1 MSEHQKVES
10 AEILIVGAGPAGS
23 VAAALLRQQGR
34 DVLVI
39 ERETFPRFSIGES
52 LLPQSM
58 AYLEQAGM
66 LQAVVEAGFQF
77 KNGAAFMRNGRY
89 TDFDFRDKHSQGW
102 GTTYQVQRAD
112 FDHLLAREA
121 ERFGA
126 QVRYRHEVLDV
137 ALGQPGG
144 GSRVTVRGADGA
156 TYQVDARFILDASGF
171 GRILPRLLKLET
183 PSNFPV
189 RGAIF
194 THIQDGISDAG
205 FDRNKIRV
213 TVHPQHCDV
222 WFWTIPFAG
231 GRCSLGVVA
240 ETSFLERY
248 QGTPTERLRAIVAED
263 PSLQALLDN
272 AQWDTPARQ
281 IVGYSA
287 NVDQLWGPGYALLG
301 NAGEFLDPVFS
312 SGVTIAFKS
321 ASLAAAA
328 LQRQFAGETVDWQAD
343 FGAPLRK
350 GVDTFRA
357 FVESWYAGGFQKI
370 IFHEQ
375 QQPEVRRMISAIL
388 AGYAWDQS
396 NPYVKETPRRLAA
409 LEAICAAD

>member
-1 MSEHQKVES
+1 MQLES

-23 VAAALLRQQGR
+23 VAAALLRKQGR
-34 DVLVI
+34 QVLVI
-39 ERETFPRFSIGES
+39 EREAFPRFSIGES

-58 AYLEQAGM
+58 QYLEEAGM
-66 LQAVVEAGFQF
+66 LRAVVEAGFQY
-77 KNGAAFMRNGRY
+77 KNGAAFMKNGVY
-89 TDFDFRDKHSQGW
+89 TDFDFRDKHSEGW

-112 FDHLLAREA
+112 FDHLLAKEA
-121 ERFGA
+121 EKQGAEIRF
-126 QVRYRHEVLDV
+126 RHEVLDI

-144 GSRVTVRGADGA
+144 RSLVTVKRPDGEQ
-156 TYQVDARFILDASGF
+156 YQVDAGFILDASGF

-194 THIQDGISDAG
+194 THVADGIGPRAG

-213 TVHPQHCDV
+213 TVHPKHCNV

-240 ETSFLERY
+240 ETAFLEQY
-248 QGTPTERLRAIVAED
+248 KGSPTERLQMIVAEE
-263 PSLQALLDN
+263 PSLAELLKD
-272 AQWDTPARQ
+272 ATWDTPARQ

-287 NVDQLWGPGYALLG
+287 NVDKLWGEGYALLG

-312 SGVTIAFKS
+312 SGVTIAVRS

-328 LQRQFAGETVDWQAD
+328 LKRQFAGEAVDWQAD
-343 FGAPLRK
+343 YGTPLRR

-357 FVESWYAGGFQKI
+357 FVESWYRGGFQTI
-370 IFHEQ
+370 IFHDR
-375 QQPEVRRMISAIL
+375 QQPEIRRMISAIL
-388 AGYAWDQS
+388 AGYAWDLT
-396 NPYVKETPRRLAA
+396 NPYVKETARRLAA
-409 LEAICAAD
+409 LEATCELT

>member
-10 AEILIVGAGPAGS
+10 VEIVIVGAGPAGS

-34 DVLVI
+34 EVLVI
-39 ERETFPRFSIGES
+39 EREQFPRFSIGES

-89 TDFDFRDKHSQGW
+89 THFDFRDKHSQGW

-112 FDHLLAREA
+112 FDHLLAKEA

-137 ALGQPGG
+137 ALEQPGG
-144 GSRVTVRGADGA
+144 GSRLTVRGADGE

-194 THIQDGISDAG
+194 THIQDGIADAG

-248 QGTPTERLRAIVAED
+248 QGTPTERLQAIVAEE
-263 PSLQALLDN
+263 PSLQSLLAN

-287 NVDQLWGPGYALLG
+287 NVEKLWGPGYALLG

-370 IFHEQ
+370 IFHDK

-396 NPYVKETPRRLAA
+396 NPYVKETPRRLAT

>member
-1 MSEHQKVES
+1 MTEAIKSETV
-10 AEILIVGAGPAGS
+10 EILIVGAGPAGS

-34 DVLVI
+34 QVLVI
-39 ERETFPRFSIGES
+39 EREQFPRFSIGES

-66 LQAVVEAGFQF
+66 LRAVVEAGFQF
-77 KNGAAFMRNGRY
+77 KNGAAFMRNGCY
-89 TDFDFRDKHSQGW
+89 TDFDFRDKHTPGW

-112 FDHLLAREA
+112 FDHVLAKEA

-126 QVRYRHEVLDV
+126 EIRYRHEVLDI
-137 ALGQPGG
+137 ALGQAAGG
-144 GSRVTVRGADGA
+144 ARVTVKAPD
-156 TYQVDARFILDASGF
+156 DAVYEVNAGFILDASGF

-194 THIQDGISDAG
+194 THIEDGIRGSG

-213 TVHPQHCDV
+213 TVHPQHCNV

-240 ETSFLERY
+240 ETSFLDRY
-248 QGTPTERLRAIVAED
+248 QGTPTERLQAIVAEE
-263 PSLQALLDN
+263 PSLHALLAN

-287 NVDQLWGPGYALLG
+287 NVERLWGEGYALLG

-328 LQRQFAGETVDWQAD
+328 LERQFKGETVDWQAD
-343 FGAPLRK
+343 YGVPLRR

-357 FVESWYAGGFQKI
+357 FVESWYKGGFQQI
-370 IFHEQ
+370 IFHENK
-375 QQPEVRRMISAIL
+375 QPDVRRMISSIL

-396 NPYVKETPRRLAA
+396 NPLVRETPRRLAA
-409 LEAICAAD
+409 LEALCTPA

>member
-1 MSEHQKVES
+1 MNIET
-10 AEILIVGAGPAGS
+10 AEIVIVGAGPAGS

-34 DVLVI
+34 QVLVI
-39 ERETFPRFSIGES
+39 EREEFPRFSIGES

-58 AYLEQAGM
+58 EYLEKAGM
-66 LQAVVEAGFQF
+66 LRAVVEAGFQF
-77 KNGAAFMRNGRY
+77 KNGAAFMRDGRY
-89 TDFDFRDKHSQGW
+89 TDFDFRDKHTDGW
-102 GTTYQVQRAD
+102 GTTYQVQRAT
-112 FDHLLAREA
+112 FDHILAKEA

-126 QVRYRHEVLDV
+126 EVRYRHEVLNIE
-137 ALGQPGG
+137 LGQGANGG
-144 GSRVTVRGADGA
+144 ARVTIKDPDGQQ
-156 TYQVDARFILDASGF
+156 YQVDAGFILDASGF

-194 THIQDGISDAG
+194 THIEDGIRSG

-213 TVHPQHCDV
+213 TVHPKHCDV

-240 ETSFLERY
+240 ETSFLDRY
-248 QGTPTERLRAIVAED
+248 EGSATERLQAIVAEE
-263 PSLQALLDN
+263 PSLQALLAD
-272 AQWDTPARQ
+272 AKWDTPARQ

-287 NVDQLWGPGYALLG
+287 NVEKLWGRGYALLG

-321 ASLAAAA
+321 ASLATAA

-343 FGAPLRK
+343 YGAPLRK

-370 IFHEQ
+370 IFHEN
-375 QQPEVRRMISAIL
+375 QQPEIKRMIAAIL
-388 AGYAWDQS
+388 AGYAWDLS
-396 NPYVKETPRRLAA
+396 NPFVKETTRRLAA
-409 LEAICAAD
+409 LEALCTPA

>member
-1 MSEHQKVES
+1 MSDALKIET

-34 DVLVI
+34 QVLVS
-39 ERETFPRFSIGES
+39 EREQFPRFSIGES

-77 KNGAAFMRNGRY
+77 KNGAAFMRDGCY
-89 TDFDFRDKHSQGW
+89 TDFDFRDKHSAGW
-102 GTTYQVQRAD
+102 GTTYQVQRAN
-112 FDHLLAREA
+112 FDHILAREA

-126 QVRYRHEVLDV
+126 EVRYRHEVLNIE
-137 ALGQPGG
+137 LGQGAGG
-144 GSRVTVRGADGA
+144 GARVTVQDPEGRQ
-156 TYQVDARFILDASGF
+156 YLVDAGFILDASGF

-194 THIQDGISDAG
+194 THVEDGIRDGG

-213 TVHPQHCDV
+213 TVHPKHCDV

-231 GRCSLGVVA
+231 GRCSQGVVA
-240 ETSFLERY
+240 ETSFLDSY
-248 QGTPTERLRAIVAED
+248 AGTPTERLRAIIAEE
-263 PSLQALLDN
+263 PSLHALLAN
-272 AQWDTPARQ
+272 ANWDTPARQ

-287 NVDQLWGPGYALLG
+287 NVDKLWGQGYALLG

-343 FGAPLRK
+343 YGVPLRK

-370 IFHEQ
+370 IFHQ
-375 QQPEVRRMISAIL
+375 QKQPDVKRMIASIL

-396 NPYVKETPRRLAA
+396 NPLVKETSRRLTA
-409 LEAICAAD
+409 LEALCS